1 MCFYGLY
8 LAHAQQ
14 LKQLLH
20 KPPLGE
26 GCILNI
32 TINIWIIKT
41 FGIGLIHTDVELV
54 TQAFINQGD
63 HHYSQYK
70 CGSWKVVI
78 EIPNTNSRI
87 AWNLSAWKEM
97 MWEQN
102 SWLFAMILVVFTQ
115 IPSLDL
121 NFSKF
126 VIYEIFILFLI
137 IFVLEL
143 KYCGFYNVS

>member
-41 FGIGLIHTDVELV
+41 FGIGLIHTNVELV
-54 TQAFINQGD
+54 TQAFIDQGD
-63 HHYSQYK
+63 YH
-70 CGSWKVVI
+70 
-78 EIPNTNSRI
+78 
-87 AWNLSAWKEM
+87 
-97 MWEQN
+97 
-102 SWLFAMILVVFTQ
+102 
-115 IPSLDL
+115 
-121 NFSKF
+121 
-126 VIYEIFILFLI
+126 
-137 IFVLEL
+137 
-143 KYCGFYNVS
+143 